1 MIYRNED
8 ELKKALQISSWKNL
22 SKDKLVGFVSM
33 MPDMDK
39 ELALKVIEQF
49 PEFKRFAEGALD
61 VIAKRYD
68 SALDH
73 NKQSLEAF
81 YQGTR
86 ELRSILASQLE
97 KDYLTRD
104 EREFIIE
111 KLMELSRMDA
121 QRDSENKRFLDSM
134 FGKAT
139 IAAGVVVAAGA
150 VILGGKVAIQRGDS
164 DES

>member
-1 MIYRNED
+1 MMYRDED
-8 ELKKALQISSWKNL
+8 ELKNALQISSWKNL
-22 SKDKLVGFVSM
+22 SKDKLVAFVSM
-33 MPDMDK
+33 MPDMDR
-39 ELALKVIEQF
+39 ELARKIIEQF
-49 PEFKRFAEGALD
+49 PEFRRFAEGALD
-61 VIAKRYD
+61 VLAKRYD

-73 NKQSLEAF
+73 NRQSQDTF

-86 ELRSILASQLE
+86 ELRSILAGELD

-121 QRDSENKRFLDSM
+121 QKDSENKRFLDSM
-134 FGKAT
+134 FGKVT
-139 IAAGVVVAAGA
+139 VAAGVVVAAGA

>member
-1 MIYRNED
+1 MMYRDED
-8 ELKKALQISSWKNL
+8 ELKNALQISSWKNL
-22 SKDKLVGFVSM
+22 SKDKLVAFVSM
-33 MPDMDK
+33 MPDMDR
-39 ELALKVIEQF
+39 ELARKIIEQF
-49 PEFKRFAEGALD
+49 PEFRRFAEGALD
-61 VIAKRYD
+61 VLAKRYD

-73 NKQSLEAF
+73 NKQSQHTF

-86 ELRSILASQLE
+86 ELRSILAGELD
-97 KDYLTRD
+97 KDHLTRD

-121 QRDSENKRFLDSM
+121 QKDSENKRFLDSM
-134 FGKAT
+134 FGKVT
-139 IAAGVVVAAGA
+139 VAAGVVVAAGA